1 MSRLPLFT
9 IVGLL
14 IGIGIGTGYWR
25 HSQTGMPLSPG
36 HEQVVWLVEAGIEFD
51 ALDQPV
57 SVSLELPKTLPGFD
71 LVNEQAASPGYGFSV
86 LDNENNRRGIWTKST
101 ADGKQTLF
109 YKAYFVPDNS
119 APQDNTDPAPTTTFQ
134 NLFFDDSLQIAA
146 DQIISD
152 AQSRSSSA
160 QSFTRELLK
169 VLLADDL
176 DQNAALLLATDS
188 LENLLVPLIHQAD
201 YVARLSEGLL
211 LEDAR
216 RRQRLEP
223 WLEVYDGEW
232 QFFDPKTGQQGLPEN
247 VLLWKRGGVSF
258 LDVEGG
264 TDSQLYFSM
273 IRQSTSAVSAA
284 RAQSSQAGLGLF
296 SISELPIEEQS
307 MFKLLLL
314 LPLGALVVVLIR
326 ILVGVRTAGTF
337 MPVLIAVSF
346 LQTSLAPGL
355 ISFVVVV
362 AAGLLIRGYL
372 SKLNMLLVARIAT
385 LVVIVVFMI
394 ALFSVV
400 GAKLGLKT
408 GMTVTFFPMIILAW
422 TIERMSILW
431 EEEGANEVM
440 VQGVGSLTVAVFA
453 YLLMSNS
460 LMAHL
465 SFNFPEMHLITLAII
480 LLTGQYTGYRLSEF
494 RRFRFWKKKSL
505 DVH

>member
-9 IVGLL
+9 IVVLL
-14 IGIGIGTGYWR
+14 IGIGLGTGYWR
-25 HSQTGMPLSPG
+25 HITTGMPLSPRD
-36 HEQVVWLVEAGIEFD
+36 EQIVWLVEAGIEFD
-51 ALDQPV
+51 AQNQPV
-57 SVSLELPKTLPGFD
+57 SVSLELPKSLPGFN

-86 LDNENNRRGIWTKST
+86 VDNGNNRRGVWTKNI
-101 ADGKQTLF
+101 ADGEQTLF
-109 YKAYFVPDNS
+109 YQAYFVPDDS
-119 APQDNTDPAPTTTFQ
+119 GTQDDSELASSVPFQ
-134 NLFFDDSLQIAA
+134 NLFLDASLQIAA
-146 DQIISD
+146 DQIIID

-160 QSFTRELLK
+160 QSFSRELLK
-169 VLLADDL
+169 ILLADDL
-176 DQNAALLLATDS
+176 DQNAALLLTSES
-188 LENLLVPLIHQAD
+188 LENLLVPLIHQAG
-201 YVARLSEGLL
+201 YSARLSEGLL

-216 RRQRLEP
+216 RRLRLEP

-232 QFFDPKTGQQGLPEN
+232 QFFDPKTGRQGLPEN

-264 TDSQLYFSM
+264 SDSQMSFSM

-284 RAQSSQAGLGLF
+284 RAQSGDAGLDLF
-296 SISELPIEEQS
+296 SISQLPIEEQS

-314 LPLGALVVVLIR
+314 LPLGALVVVLVR

-346 LQTSLAPGL
+346 LQTSLLPGL

-362 AAGLLIRGYL
+362 AAGLLMRGYL

-431 EEEGANEVM
+431 EEEGAKEVM
-440 VQGVGSLTVAVFA
+440 IQGIGSLAVAVCA

-465 SFNFPEMHLITLAII
+465 SFNFPEMHLVTLAII

-494 RRFRFWKKKSL
+494 RRFRFWEKKSL

>member
-1 MSRLPLFT
+1 MSRLPLYT

-25 HSQTGMPLSPG
+25 HVQTGMPLSPG
-36 HEQVVWLVEAGIEFD
+36 QEQIVWLVEAGIEFN
-51 ALDQPV
+51 ALNQPI
-57 SVSLELPKTLPGFD
+57 SVSLELPKTLPGFE

-86 LDNENNRRGIWTKST
+86 LDNQDSRRGVWTKSV
-101 ADGKQTLF
+101 ANGEQTLF
-109 YKAYFVPDNS
+109 YKAFFVPNNS
-119 APQDNTDPAPTTTFQ
+119 VDQDDVAPSFPNNFQ
-134 NLFFDDSLQIAA
+134 NLFLDDSLRIAA
-146 DQIISD
+146 DQIVSD
-152 AQSRSSSA
+152 AESRSSSA
-160 QSFTRELLK
+160 QSFARELLK
-169 VLLADDL
+169 TLLAEEL
-176 DQNAALLLATDS
+176 DQNGALLLAS
-188 LENLLVPLIHQAD
+188 ESVENLLVPLIQEAG
-201 YVARLSEGLL
+201 YSARLSEGLL

-216 RRQRLEP
+216 RRQRLET

-232 QFFDPKTGQQGLPEN
+232 QFFDPKTGAQGLPDN

-264 TDSQLYFSM
+264 TNSQLYFSM

-284 RAQSSQAGLGLF
+284 RAQSGETGINLF
-296 SISELPIEEQS
+296 SISQLPIEEQS

-314 LPLGALVVVLIR
+314 LPLGALVVVIMR

-346 LQTSLAPGL
+346 LQTSLVPGL

-362 AAGLLIRGYL
+362 AAGLLMRGYL

-394 ALFSVV
+394 ALFSVL

-440 VQGVGSLTVAVFA
+440 IQGAGSLIVATIA
-453 YLLMSNS
+453 YLLMSTS

-494 RRFRFWKKKSL
+494 RRFRFWGKESA